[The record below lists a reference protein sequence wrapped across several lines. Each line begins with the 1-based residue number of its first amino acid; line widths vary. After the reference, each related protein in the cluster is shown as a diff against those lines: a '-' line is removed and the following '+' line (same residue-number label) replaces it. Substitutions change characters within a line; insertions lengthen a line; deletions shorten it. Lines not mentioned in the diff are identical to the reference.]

1 MRKRRATSV
10 GEDIDIDH
18 ETPAVLFVN
27 RAIGKALDLR
37 ASDIHF
43 VPQGRRV
50 VVRARIDGVM
60 REMASIAGSHTS
72 AVVSRLKIMAG
83 LDIAERRV
91 PQDGR
96 VAVRR
101 GAESIDVRVAVLPT
115 TNGEKVTLRLLSQSN
130 APASLDDLGLWAR
143 SRAALEHAITQPYGA
158 VVVVGPTGSGK
169 TTTLYAC
176 LQELNKPE
184 VSIVTIEDPV
194 EYRLMGLDQIDINPR
209 AGLTFASGLR
219 TILRSDPDIV
229 LVGEIRDEETAEI
242 AFRAAMT
249 GHLVLSTLHAQTA
262 SASLQRLL
270 DIDVDRSIIASSVN
284 AFVAQRLVRKLC
296 PSCREPYAA
305 DGDAL
310 RDLGVPDGIAQITL
324 HRAVGCRECGDI
336 GYKGRTAVFEVLT
349 MTDTI
354 ATMIGASSREIEQQA
369 IHEGMLTLREDGV
382 RLSVAGVTSI
392 EEVRR
397 VVGSL
402 STH

>member
-1 MRKRRATSV
+1 M
-10 GEDIDIDH
+10 
-18 ETPAVLFVN
+18 
-27 RAIGKALDLR
+27 
-37 ASDIHF
+37 
-43 VPQGRRV
+43 
-50 VVRARIDGVM
+50 
-60 REMASIAGSHTS
+60 
-72 AVVSRLKIMAG
+72 
-83 LDIAERRV
+83 

-130 APASLDDLGLWAR
+130 APASLDDLGLWQR
-143 SRAALEHAITQPYGA
+143 SRVALEHAIRQPYGA

-176 LQELNKPE
+176 LQELNVPE

-262 SASLQRLL
+262 AASLQRLL

-296 PSCREPYAA
+296 PTCREPYAA
-305 DGDAL
+305 DGDSL
-310 RDLGVPDGIAQITL
+310 QDLGVPDGIAQITL
-324 HRAVGCRECGDI
+324 HRAVGCRDCGDI
-336 GYKGRTAVFEVLT
+336 GYKGRVAVFEVMT
-349 MTDTI
+349 MSDTI
-354 ATMIGASSREIEQQA
+354 ATMIGASSREVEAQA
-369 IHEGMLTLREDGV
+369 VREGMLTLREDGI

-402 STH
+402 SS